1 MPKINRELSFG
12 KKKHSNLFKRKSREQ
27 LKNFYNESSSE
38 KSIESA
44 KDTIN
49 NSEIEISEINT
60 VSVQLVIQY
69 PQ

>member
-49 NSEIEISEINT
+49 KHLH
-60 VSVQLVIQY
+60 Q
-69 PQ
+69 